1 MAFVLQVVDYQRLTR
16 GRPAQTPDSQGL
28 MTIFLF
34 DAFFACVFVPI
45 CHYKVMTIKQTLL
58 TAGNAKIV
66 KGEDLGYLT
75 KGIHFAPAD
84 ISGHEVCRWRSK
96 GCTKACLNTAGRGR
110 MQNTQD
116 SRIKKTKLFFE
127 EQFAFLDKLA
137 KEIGSTIK
145 SASKKAM
152 KAVFRPNLTS
162 DIAWE
167 SVFFDE
173 EKPQTIFDKFPD
185 TQFYDYTK
193 SFMRMAQFL
202 NGELPSNYHLTFS
215 RSEHNE
221 VSCSMVLQMG
231 GNVAVVFRD
240 QLPKTWKGFE
250 VVNGDEND
258 LRFLDKQG
266 VVVGLIEK
274 GLAKQDETGFV
285 QEGVNS

>member
-1 MAFVLQVVDYQRLTR
+1 M
-16 GRPAQTPDSQGL
+16 
-28 MTIFLF
+28 
-34 DAFFACVFVPI
+34 
-45 CHYKVMTIKQTLL
+45 IKQTIL

-66 KGEDLGYLT
+66 KGEELGYLT
-75 KGIHFAPAD
+75 KGIHFAPANL
-84 ISGHEVCRWRSK
+84 SGYEVCQWRSK
-96 GCTKACLNTAGRGR
+96 GCTMACLNTAGRGQMER
-110 MQNTQD
+110 TQD

-152 KAVFRPNLTS
+152 TAVFRPNLTS

-173 EKPQTIFDKFPD
+173 EKPQTIFDKYPE

-193 SFMRMAQFL
+193 SFGRMAQFL

-215 RSEHNE
+215 RSEHNQKLCE
-221 VSCSMVLQMG
+221 MVLEMG
-231 GNVAVVFRD
+231 GNVAVVFRN
-240 QLPKTWKGFE
+240 QLPKTWNGFE

-258 LRFLDKQG
+258 LRFLDKSG

-274 GLAKQDETGFV
+274 GLAKKDKTGFV
-285 QEGVNS
+285 QEGINS

>member
-1 MAFVLQVVDYQRLTR
+1 M
-16 GRPAQTPDSQGL
+16 
-28 MTIFLF
+28 
-34 DAFFACVFVPI
+34 
-45 CHYKVMTIKQTLL
+45 IKQTLL

-66 KGEDLGYLT
+66 KGEELGYLT
-75 KGIHFAPAD
+75 KGIHFAPANL
-84 ISGHEVCRWRSK
+84 SGYEVCQWRSK
-96 GCTKACLNTAGRGR
+96 GCTMACLNTAGRGQMER
-110 MQNTQD
+110 TQD

-152 KAVFRPNLTS
+152 TAVFRPNLTS

-173 EKPQTIFDKFPD
+173 EKPQTIFDKYPE

-193 SFMRMAQFL
+193 SFGRMAQFL

-215 RSEHNE
+215 RSEHNQKLCE
-221 VSCSMVLQMG
+221 MVLEMG

-240 QLPKTWKGFE
+240 QLPKTWNGFE

-258 LRFLDKQG
+258 LRFLDKSG

-274 GLAKQDETGFV
+274 GLAKKDKTGFV
-285 QEGVNS
+285 QEGINS